1 MRTPESSFKGDM
13 MATELAVID
22 NTAKALT
29 VAEVK
34 SHVQLIQQVMQAV
47 MKPKV
52 HYDTIP
58 GTDKPSLLKPGAEVL
73 MATFRIAVDPRVED
87 LSTGDEIRYR
97 VFCVGTHQTTGT
109 ILGTGLGECSS
120 GEEKYKWRR
129 AVCEEE
135 FDGTPETRRR
145 VKFGRKQQGHYTVQQ
160 VRTEPSDVANTVLKM
175 AKKRALV
182 DFTLT
187 ALGASDMFAQ
197 DLEDLPEEVREA
209 VTEGE
214 QRTVQQPRAKSD
226 KPAADPAKKLEP
238 GQLSFI
244 RKKLAG
250 SPADEKAL
258 CAQFRAEK
266 IEDIAF
272 SDVNAV
278 LVWIGKQQPE

>member
-1 MRTPESSFKGDM
+1 MN
-13 MATELAVID
+13 TEVAVLHND
-22 NTAKALT
+22 AKALT

-58 GTDKPSLLKPGAEVL
+58 GTEKPSLLKPGAEVL

-145 VKFGRKQQGHYTVQQ
+145 VKYGRKQGGHYTVQQ

-197 DLEDLPEEVREA
+197 DLEDMPDEVREA

-214 QRTVQQPRAKSD
+214 QRPTVQQPRAKSEAA
-226 KPAADPAKKLEP
+226 PADPSKKLEA
-238 GQLSFI
+238 GQLKFI
-244 RKKLAG
+244 RKKLEG
-250 SPADEKAL
+250 GTVDEKKL
-258 CAQFRAEK
+258 CAQFKVEK

-272 SDVNAV
+272 SEVNRV
-278 LVWIGKQQPE
+278 LVWIGEQTPE

>member
-1 MRTPESSFKGDM
+1 
-13 MATELAVID
+13 
-22 NTAKALT
+22 
-29 VAEVK
+29 
-34 SHVQLIQQVMQAV
+34 
-47 MKPKV
+47 
-52 HYDTIP
+52 
-58 GTDKPSLLKPGAEVL
+58 

-135 FDGTPETRRR
+135 FDGMPETRRR
-145 VKFGRKQQGHYTVQQ
+145 VKYGRKSGGHFTVQQ

-214 QRTVQQPRAKSD
+214 QRQTVQQPRAKSA
-226 KPAADPAKKLEP
+226 PAADPNKKLEA
-238 GQLSFI
+238 GQLKFI
-244 RKKLAG
+244 RKKLEGGTITEA
-250 SPADEKAL
+250 AV
-258 CAQFRAEK
+258 CAQFKAATL
-266 IEDIAF
+266 EDIAF
-272 SDVNAV
+272 ADINRV
-278 LVWIGKQQPE
+278 LVWLGEQTPE